1 MNKQQ
6 TKYFRMMQSTQVHL
20 DNHSALWSTIP
31 KIVAIKNDIDE
42 IITRIS
48 IKSDDISGMVGV
60 SERKEA
66 LKGIIAMKGSR
77 LAGTLE
83 AFAHE
88 QGDKDM
94 IAKVSASKTDIL
106 RMKEEDLGPFIKFLT
121 DTASQHMTAL
131 ADYGMTGEVLN
142 ELQTSLDEY
151 SALIGKPRIVLN
163 SKYVALDAIDELVDE
178 GNNLL
183 SNRLDKIMLMFRE
196 SDPDFYNGYKRARV
210 IVDL

>member
-1 MNKQQ
+1 MNKEQ
-6 TKYFRMMQSTQVHL
+6 TKYFRTMQSTQVHL
-20 DNHSALWSTIP
+20 DNHPGIWSAIP
-31 KIVAIKNDIDE
+31 KIVAIKNNIDE
-42 IITRIS
+42 IISRIS
-48 IKSDDISGMVGV
+48 IKSDDIAAMMGI

-83 AFAHE
+83 AFAYE
-88 QGDKDM
+88 QGDNDM
-94 IAKVSASKTDIL
+94 IKKVSASRTDIH
-106 RMKEEDLGPFIKFLT
+106 RMSDEELGPFVKLLT
-121 DTASQHMTAL
+121 ETATTHMTAL
-131 ADYGMTGEVLN
+131 ADYGITQEVIT

-178 GNNLL
+178 GNKLL
-183 SNRLDKIMLMFRE
+183 NNQLDKIMLMFRE